1 MQMKDRTRIM
11 FADTL
16 EEMLQT
22 MTLDKVRVA
31 KLCERCGATTP
42 TFYYYF
48 HDKYELV
55 AWMFLQD
62 FAGEFGDQEPSYTA
76 EGLISLAQRME
87 KRKKFYQKAFLDSTQ
102 NSIADYIE
110 VFNLHIAS
118 EAIKKKN
125 GVCELTQDQLLAVKY
140 HNYGIMGIFREWL
153 FSDNLTVEQMNT
165 FLFERT
171 PDFLKAAFAEYSYS
185 TDDLLQ
191 RAGKPTKKTNK
202 S

>member
-1 MQMKDRTRIM
+1 MQMKDRTKVM

-16 EEMLQT
+16 EEMLKE
-22 MTLDKVRVA
+22 MPLDKVRVA

-62 FAGEFGDQEPSYTA
+62 FASEFGDQKPGYTA
-76 EGLISLAQRME
+76 EGLISMAQRME
-87 KRKKFYQKAFLDSTQ
+87 KRKKFYQKAFLDKTQ
-102 NSIADYIE
+102 NSITDYIQT
-110 VFNLHIAS
+110 FNLQIAT
-118 EAIKKKN
+118 EAVRHKT
-125 GVCELTQDQLLAVKY
+125 GESDLSQDQLLAVKY

-153 FSDNLTVEQMNT
+153 FGDDLTVEQMNT

-171 PDFLKAAFAEYSYS
+171 PDFLKAAFAEYTYS
-185 TDDLLQ
+185 TDDILQ
-191 RAGKPTKKTNK
+191 RAGKPTKK
-202 S
+202 